1 LSWRRQSS
9 AASRIHAPPPSFAA
23 RGAIK
28 GDVCWPDAIH
38 RTPVG
43 VAAFCHA
50 YLPHIPQLNSITRD
64 FSPSRSE
71 FTTNGACVLVG
82 RCDFGVQGTQRVHP
96 NQKLENIVQISGILI
111 RSVRLASVLIP
122 LLAAAATV
130 RAAEPFVVTA
140 SNATANQLL
149 VYSPNGKLLQTLS
162 TKGTGG
168 ATGNAGGVQSRDGLV
183 AVVNFGSKSV
193 SIFHV
198 SNNGLELSQVVPT
211 VANPVSVAFGG
222 NHLYVLGHEQVESH
236 PIFVNFVG
244 GPDGVSNLSVA
255 DGSAAQVGFLN
266 NQIVVTEKSNVIETF
281 NLRPDG
287 AVGGNATQVQ
297 GVPPAIGS
305 PSANE
310 PFGLVTRGNDAYV
323 TIAHLNELAL
333 VRNDAI
339 ISSGSTNPENAP
351 CWATLTG
358 PFLYTSNTASMNL
371 SRFVVYGQHIVL
383 DQAIAATFT
392 GNPTDNA
399 SGEGLVAAIDGV
411 AGSNPVLSHLSI
423 FNRDEDG
430 NLTPSAVI
438 PIPGTINGVAVV
450 PSRF

>member
-1 LSWRRQSS
+1 VNLSR
-9 AASRIHAPPPSFAA
+9 
-23 RGAIK
+23 
-28 GDVCWPDAIH
+28 
-38 RTPVG
+38 
-43 VAAFCHA
+43 
-50 YLPHIPQLNSITRD
+50 LPM
-64 FSPSRSE
+64 RS
-71 FTTNGACVLVG
+71 G
-82 RCDFGVQGTQRVHP
+82 
-96 NQKLENIVQISGILI
+96 
-111 RSVRLASVLIP
+111 RLASVLVP

-130 RAAEPFVVTA
+130 RAAGPFVITA

-149 VYSPNGKLLQTLS
+149 VYSPSGKLLQTLP

-168 ATGNAGGVQSRDGLV
+168 ATGNAGGVQTKDGLI

-193 SIFHV
+193 SIFQV
-198 SNNGLELSQVVPT
+198 GNNGLALSQVVPA
-211 VANPVSVAFGG
+211 VANPVSVAFGE
-222 NHLYVLGHEQVESH
+222 NHLYVLGSEQVESH
-236 PIFVNFVG
+236 QIFGSFVST
-244 GPDGVSNLSVA
+244 GPDGVSNLLVG
-255 DGSAAQVGFLN
+255 DGSAAQVGFLSS
-266 NQIVVTEKSNVIETF
+266 QIVVTEKSNIIETF
-281 NLRPDG
+281 NLLPNG
-287 AVGGNATQVQ
+287 AVKGNAAHVS

-310 PFGLVTRGNDAYV
+310 PFGLVTRDNNAYV

-371 SRFVVYGQHIVL
+371 SRFAVYGQHIVL

-411 AGSNPVLSHLSI
+411 AGSEPATSHLSI

-450 PSRF
+450 PSQF

>member
-1 LSWRRQSS
+1 MKLSIISM
-9 AASRIHAPPPSFAA
+9 
-23 RGAIK
+23 K
-28 GDVCWPDAIH
+28 G
-38 RTPVG
+38 
-43 VAAFCHA
+43 
-50 YLPHIPQLNSITRD
+50 
-64 FSPSRSE
+64 
-71 FTTNGACVLVG
+71 
-82 RCDFGVQGTQRVHP
+82 
-96 NQKLENIVQISGILI
+96 
-111 RSVRLASVLIP
+111 VRLAGVLVP
-122 LLAAAATV
+122 LLATAATV
-130 RAAEPFVVTA
+130 RAAGPYVVTA

-149 VYSPNGKLLQTLS
+149 VYSASGHLLQTLP

-168 ATGNAGGVQSRDGLV
+168 ATGNAGGVQAGHGLV

-193 SIFHV
+193 SIFEV
-198 SNNGLELSQVVPT
+198 GINGLALSQVVPT
-211 VANPVSVAFGG
+211 VANPVSVAFGDD
-222 NHLYVLGHEQVESH
+222 HLYILGGQQVESH
-236 PIFVNFVG
+236 AIFGNFVST
-244 GPDGVSNLSVA
+244 GPDGISNLSVG
-255 DGSAAQVGFLN
+255 DGSAAQVGFLS

-281 NLRPDG
+281 NLLPNG
-287 AVGGNATQVQ
+287 AVKGNATVVP
-297 GVPPAIGS
+297 GVPPAVGS

-310 PFGLVTRGNDAYV
+310 PFGLVTRGNNAYV

-371 SRFVVYGQHIVL
+371 SRFAVYGQHIIL

-411 AGSNPVLSHLSI
+411 AGSKPATSHLSI
-423 FNRDEDG
+423 FSRDEDG

-450 PSRF
+450 PSQF